1 MTDKP
6 NLVHVEIFGQS
17 YAVRAGTDPG
27 YVERLAAYVD
37 GQMQEISRQSGAVD
51 SVRVAVLAALNI
63 ADECL
68 RLRGQVEETEKAARA
83 RADKMVRELQA
94 ALGE

>member
-1 MTDKP
+1 MADKP
-6 NLVHVEIFGQS
+6 NLIHVEIFGQS

-37 GQMQEISRQSGAVD
+37 GQMREISRTSGAVD

-68 RLRGQVEETEKAARA
+68 RLRGQVEEAEKVARA
-83 RADKMVRELQA
+83 RADKLVRELA
-94 ALGE
+94 SALGE

>member
-1 MTDKP
+1 MPDKP

-17 YAVRAGTDPG
+17 YAVRAGNDPG

-37 GQMQEISRQSGAVD
+37 GQMQEISRASGAVD
-51 SVRVAVLAALNI
+51 AERVAVLAALNI

-68 RLRGQVEETEKAARA
+68 RLRGQVEEAQKVARA
-83 RADKMVRELQA
+83 RADKLVRELAA

>member
-1 MTDKP
+1 M
-6 NLVHVEIFGQS
+6 
-17 YAVRAGTDPG
+17 
-27 YVERLAAYVD
+27 
-37 GQMQEISRQSGAVD
+37 
-51 SVRVAVLAALNI
+51 LAALNI

-83 RADKMVRELQA
+83 RADKLVRELAA